1 MKGHR
6 PELKAVDGGLL
17 NAPPMPD
24 TLPPEMAAEWSTI
37 AADLTGRKLL
47 TPSMLTLLETFV
59 GAVWMARQCRKAI
72 AEAGPLVRNKDGAL
86 RPNPAASM
94 LAKANETI
102 GRLGYEM
109 GISAAGRN
117 LPSIKSQTGAPDD
130 DDSAALGL

>member
-1 MKGHR
+1 MKGKR
-6 PELKAVDGGLL
+6 PELKSIDGGLL

-24 TLPPEMAAEWSTI
+24 ALPAEMAQDWATI

-47 TPSMLTLLETFV
+47 SPSMLSLLETYC
-59 GAVWMARQCRKAI
+59 GALWMARQCRKAI
-72 AEAGPLVRNKDGAL
+72 AEAGALVRNKDGAL

-102 GRLGYEM
+102 SRLGYEM

-117 LPSIKSQTGAPDD
+117 LPSIKTQTGAPDD
-130 DDSAALGL
+130 DDASALGL